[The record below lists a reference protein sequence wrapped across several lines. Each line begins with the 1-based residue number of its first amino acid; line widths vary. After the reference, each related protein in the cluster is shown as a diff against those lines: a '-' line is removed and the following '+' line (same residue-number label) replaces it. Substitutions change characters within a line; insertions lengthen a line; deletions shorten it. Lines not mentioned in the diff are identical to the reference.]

1 MTVQASRFTPEVLL
15 SAPRRSS
22 GIPNGDASKILYS
35 ISEYSFGT
43 HSKKS
48 EVRVLDVASQETH
61 PIISSAAAGFD
72 WLGTDEVLVLTSG
85 EGDVTDVRVGS
96 VKDFEK
102 SAYTVSTI
110 PAPVG
115 DLRICPLSNGDYG
128 FAVSAKTTPDGQLY
142 NASKAPKPHTSGR
155 VYNSMFVRHWD
166 HYVTENRNSIWVAK
180 IAKKGDKF
188 EMSGLRN
195 ALQDTNLESPIDPF
209 PGTEHFDIH
218 EKGLVFTAKDPEL
231 DPALHTKTNIYT
243 ILSDD
248 FWTRKEFSNDAKSMR
263 IEGYDGAKT
272 SPVFA
277 HDGKS
282 LVFLAMRTDGY
293 ESDKNQ
299 VCYVEDLN
307 DLSKVVVLFGTASGK
322 GKWDRSPSRVL
333 FGRDPSTL
341 FLLAEEH
348 GRGNLYVTGVGPQR
362 PTVSGPIMIARGG
375 SIGDVHALDN
385 GDLFLSS
392 SSLIDSSVWS
402 LLKNAT
408 IERVLGLELSYAQ
421 RRPVLHTPDGLM
433 PDDMKT
439 KLLSSMSR
447 NGSMFGL
454 SRKQVDEIHWDG
466 AANDTT
472 VHAWV
477 VKPSDFD
484 AKKKYPLAYLIHG
497 GPQGAWGDSWSTRW
511 NPAIFAEQ
519 GFVVVCPN
527 PTGSTGYGQ
536 AFTDAIRGQWGGLPY
551 QDLVKGIDWIS
562 ANMSYVDMTRAVAL
576 GASYGGYMINWI
588 QGHELG
594 RRFRALVCHDGVFS
608 MTGQLASEEL
618 YFPFHDLKGRLW
630 EDRESWAQWDPSRFT
645 ENWATPQLVIHSELD
660 YRLTISEGLSAFHTL
675 QARGVESQ
683 FLMFPDE
690 NHWVLNPENSLLWH
704 QTVISF
710 IKKHTAEST
719 STETEPTSRA
729 SS

>member
-1 MTVQASRFTPEVLL
+1 MTVRASHFTPEVLL

-22 GIPNGDASKILYS
+22 GIPNRDGSKILYS
-35 ISEYSFGT
+35 VSEYSFGT
-43 HSKKS
+43 HSKES
-48 EVRVLDVASQETH
+48 EVRVLDVATQESILITT
-61 PIISSAAAGFD
+61 SAAAGFD
-72 WLGTDEVLVLTSG
+72 WLGNDEVLVLTSW
-85 EGDVTDVRVGS
+85 ERNCTNVKIGS
-96 VKDFEK
+96 ITNFEAT
-102 SAYTVSTI
+102 SYIVETI
-110 PAPVG
+110 PALVG
-115 DLRICPLSNGDYG
+115 DLRICPLSNGEYG
-128 FAVSAKTTPDGQLY
+128 IAVSAKTTPDGQLF
-142 NASKAPKPHTSGR
+142 NPATAPKPHTSGR

-180 IAKKGDKF
+180 LTKEGDKF
-188 EMSGLRN
+188 EMSELRN

-243 ILSDD
+243 ILADD
-248 FWTRKEFSNDAKSMR
+248 FWTRKEFSNDAKSLK

-272 SPVFA
+272 SPVFS
-277 HDGKS
+277 HDGKA
-282 LVFLAMRTDGY
+282 LAFLAMRTDGY

-299 VCYVEDLN
+299 VCYVDDLN
-307 DLSKVVVLFGTASGK
+307 DLNEVVVLFGTASGK

-333 FGRDPSTL
+333 FGRDTSTL
-341 FLLAEEH
+341 LLLAEEH
-348 GRGNLYVTGVGPQR
+348 GRGNLYVTGVGSQR
-362 PTVSGPIMIARGG
+362 PTVSGPIMIVRGG
-375 SIGDVHALDN
+375 SIGDVHALNN

-392 SSLIDSSVWS
+392 SSLIDSSIWS
-402 LLKNAT
+402 LLKSAT

-421 RRPVLHTPDGLM
+421 RRPALHTPDGLM
-433 PDDMKT
+433 SDDRTT
-439 KLLSSMSR
+439 KLLSSLSR

-466 AANDTT
+466 AADGTT

-477 VKPSDFD
+477 MRPSDFD
-484 AKKKYPLAYLIHG
+484 KKKKYPLAYLIHG

-519 GFVVVCPN
+519 GFIVVCPN

-551 QDLVKGIDWIS
+551 QDLVKGIDWIGE
-562 ANMSYVDMTRAVAL
+562 NMKYVDMNRAVAL

-588 QGHELG
+588 QGHDLG
-594 RRFRALVCHDGVFS
+594 RKFRALVCHDGVFS

-630 EDRESWAQWDPSRFT
+630 ENRSHWEEWDPSRFT
-645 ENWATPQLVIHSELD
+645 QNWSTPQLVIHSELD
-660 YRLTISEGLSAFHTL
+660 YRLTISEGLSAFHAL
-675 QARGVESQ
+675 QTRGVESQ
-683 FLMFPDE
+683 FLTFPDE

-704 QTVISF
+704 QTVLSF
-710 IKKHTAEST
+710 IKKHSASTYTATTSST
-719 STETEPTSRA
+719 TCA